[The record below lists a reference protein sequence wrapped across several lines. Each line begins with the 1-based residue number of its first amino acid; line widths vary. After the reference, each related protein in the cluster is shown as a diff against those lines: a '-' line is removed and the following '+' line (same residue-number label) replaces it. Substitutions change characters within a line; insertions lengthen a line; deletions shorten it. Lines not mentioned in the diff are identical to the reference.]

1 MLGEEDCGMPGSSK
15 PPSDSDDHK
24 GAVEGDRPDDTQ
36 HSNRSANRNAATLT
50 RDGGP
55 PAGSTAVAHDRIG
68 ANADDPEV
76 SNAGETGR
84 TNDSLRD
91 EQGPHE

>member
-1 MLGEEDCGMPGSSK
+1 MSEASQ
-15 PPSDSDDHK
+15 PPRDADEHK
-24 GAVEGDRPDDTQ
+24 GAVEGDRPDQKQ
-36 HSNRSANRNAATLT
+36 HSNRSANRHSAELT

-55 PAGSTAVAHDRIG
+55 PAGSLAVAHDRIG

-84 TNDSLRD
+84 TNDNPRD
-91 EQGPHE
+91 EQRPRE